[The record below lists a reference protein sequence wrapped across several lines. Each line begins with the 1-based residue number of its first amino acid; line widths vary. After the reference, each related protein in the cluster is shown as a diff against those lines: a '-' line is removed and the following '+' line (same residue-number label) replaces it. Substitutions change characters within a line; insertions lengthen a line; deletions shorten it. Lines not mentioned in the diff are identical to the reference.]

1 MSPLNALT
9 DPDALPQAMA
19 CVGELEQLLEQ
30 EFDALK
36 TQELD
41 RFETLVQT
49 KTEMLQR
56 LGSIT
61 GIQDKSD
68 ADLLDTQWD
77 GFRAQMQSCR
87 QLHQRNEILLIRKLD
102 AIRGAIDSLQ
112 MSDPTSS
119 LEVYDRLGKVR
130 RNRRSS
136 RGYSEV

>member
-1 MSPLNALT
+1 MTTLNALT

-36 TQELD
+36 AQELD
-41 RFETLVQT
+41 RFEDLVQS
-49 KTEMLQR
+49 KTEMLRR
-56 LGSIT
+56 LGCIT

-68 ADLLDTQWD
+68 ADLLDTSWD

-102 AIRGAIDSLQ
+102 AVRGAIDSLQ

>member
-1 MSPLNALT
+1 MSDLNALSN
-9 DPDALPQAMA
+9 PQALPQALA

-30 EFDALK
+30 EFEALK
-36 TQELD
+36 AQELD
-41 RFETLVQT
+41 RFEALVQT
-49 KTEMLQR
+49 KTDMLQQ

-61 GIQDKSD
+61 GIQDKAD
-68 ADLLDTQWD
+68 ADQLDTSWD
-77 GFRAQMQSCR
+77 GFRAQMQNCR

-102 AIRGAIDSLQ
+102 AIRGALDSLQ

-130 RNRRSS
+130 RARRSS

>member
-1 MSPLNALT
+1 MSALNALS
-9 DPDALPQAMA
+9 DPQALPQALA
-19 CVGELEQLLEQ
+19 CVGQLEQLLEQ

-36 TQELD
+36 AQELD
-41 RFETLVQT
+41 RFEALVQS
-49 KTEMLQR
+49 KTDVLQQ
-56 LGSIT
+56 LGHIT
-61 GIQDKSD
+61 GIQNKVD
-68 ADLLDTQWD
+68 ADQLDQAWD

-102 AIRGAIDSLQ
+102 AIRGALDSLQ

-130 RNRRSS
+130 RSRRSS

>member
-1 MSPLNALT
+1 
-9 DPDALPQAMA
+9 
-19 CVGELEQLLEQ
+19 VGELEQLLEQ

>member
-1 MSPLNALT
+1 MTTLNALT

-19 CVGELEQLLEQ
+19 YVGELEQLLEQ

-36 TQELD
+36 SQELD
-41 RFETLVQT
+41 RFEALVQT

-68 ADLLDTQWD
+68 ADLLDTRWD

-102 AIRGAIDSLQ
+102 AVRGAIDSLQ
-112 MSDPTSS
+112 MGDPTSS

-130 RNRRSS
+130 RGRRSS

>member
-1 MSPLNALT
+1 MTTLNALT

-36 TQELD
+36 AQKLD
-41 RFETLVQT
+41 RFEDLVQS
-49 KTEMLQR
+49 KTEMLRR

>member
-1 MSPLNALT
+1 MSDLNALS
-9 DPDALPQAMA
+9 DPQALPQALA

-30 EFDALK
+30 EFEALK
-36 TQELD
+36 AQELD
-41 RFETLVQT
+41 RFEALVQT
-49 KTEMLQR
+49 KTDMLQR

-61 GIQDKSD
+61 GVQDKAD
-68 ADLLDTQWD
+68 ADRLDTSWD
-77 GFRAQMQSCR
+77 GFRAQMQNCR

-102 AIRGAIDSLQ
+102 AIRGALDSLQ

-130 RNRRSS
+130 RARRSS

>member
-1 MSPLNALT
+1 MSELSALS
-9 DPDALPQAMA
+9 DPQALPQALA

-30 EFDALK
+30 EFEALK
-36 TQELD
+36 AQELD
-41 RFETLVQT
+41 RFEALVQN
-49 KTEMLQR
+49 KTDMLHR

-61 GIQDKSD
+61 GIQDKAD
-68 ADLLDTQWD
+68 ADQLDTSWD
-77 GFRAQMQSCR
+77 GFRAQMQNCR

-102 AIRGAIDSLQ
+102 AIRGALDSLQ

-130 RNRRSS
+130 RARRSS

>member
-1 MSPLNALT
+1 MSTLNALS
-9 DPDALPQAMA
+9 DPHALPQALA
-19 CVGELEQLLEQ
+19 CAQELELLLEQ
-30 EFDALK
+30 EFEALR

-41 RFETLVQT
+41 RFDALVRS
-49 KTEMLQR
+49 KTDLLHQ
-56 LGSIT
+56 LGRIT

-68 ADLLDTQWD
+68 ADQLDPAWD

-102 AIRGAIDSLQ
+102 AVRGALDSLQ
-112 MSDPTSS
+112 MVDPTSS

-130 RNRRSS
+130 RARRNS

>member
-1 MSPLNALT
+1 MSNLNALT
-9 DPDALPQAMA
+9 DPQALPQALA

-36 TQELD
+36 AQELD
-41 RFETLVQT
+41 RFEALVQT
-49 KTEMLQR
+49 KTDMLHQ

-61 GIQDKSD
+61 GIQDKAD
-68 ADLLDTQWD
+68 ADQLDTRWD
-77 GFRAQMQSCR
+77 EFRAQMQNCR

-102 AIRGAIDSLQ
+102 AIRGALDSLQ

-130 RNRRSS
+130 RARRSS

>member
-1 MSPLNALT
+1 MTALNAMS
-9 DPDALPQAMA
+9 DPQALPQALA
-19 CVGELEQLLEQ
+19 CVGELEQVLEQ

-36 TQELD
+36 AQELD
-41 RFETLVQT
+41 RFEALVQS

-68 ADLLDTQWD
+68 ADLLDTRWD

-102 AIRGAIDSLQ
+102 AIRGALDSLQ
-112 MSDPTSS
+112 MNDPTSS

-130 RNRRSS
+130 RGRRSS

>member
-1 MSPLNALT
+1 MSNLNALS
-9 DPDALPQAMA
+9 DPQALPQALA

-30 EFDALK
+30 EFEALK
-36 TQELD
+36 AQELD
-41 RFETLVQT
+41 RFEALVQT
-49 KTEMLQR
+49 KTDMLHQ

-61 GIQDKSD
+61 GIQDKAD
-68 ADLLDTQWD
+68 ADQLDTRWD
-77 GFRAQMQSCR
+77 EFRVQMQNCR

-102 AIRGAIDSLQ
+102 AIRGALDSLQ

-130 RNRRSS
+130 RARRSS

>member
-1 MSPLNALT
+1 MTTLNALT

-36 TQELD
+36 AQELD
-41 RFETLVQT
+41 RFEDLVQS
-49 KTEMLQR
+49 KTEMLRR

-61 GIQDKSD
+61 GIQDKAD
-68 ADLLDTQWD
+68 ADQLDTSWD
-77 GFRAQMQSCR
+77 GFRAQMQNCR

-102 AIRGAIDSLQ
+102 AIRGALDSLQ

-130 RNRRSS
+130 RARRSS